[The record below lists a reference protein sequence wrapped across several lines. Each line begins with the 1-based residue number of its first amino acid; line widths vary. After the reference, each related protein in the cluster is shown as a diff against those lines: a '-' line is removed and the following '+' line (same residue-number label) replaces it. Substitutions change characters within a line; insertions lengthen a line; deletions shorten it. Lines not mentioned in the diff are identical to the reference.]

1 MFTPDLEATFVPEE
15 PAHGSHLALWHED
28 FDEGDTEV
36 VLALPAGST
45 VRRRSVRSRAVPIGR
60 ALDALV
66 ELAPNADVPPSVR
79 AWSVAAR
86 LAIDLVARGR
96 ILPSISP
103 SGLDT
108 WRVGPLD
115 PADSERRRAL
125 ADALPPQAHALVIG
139 SATPMQVWD
148 PTALVDVFFDAVA
161 DALPRTAA
169 APRLCSTHGAQDSV
183 DVSDGVGW
191 LSTLGAGDSETA
203 VGLRLELPD
212 GADADFAAVLT
223 VQSLSD
229 PSLVMEAASLWDAP
243 QVVLTRFG
251 ANVDTDLLVTLRR
264 GARVWPP
271 LGRLLEQSA
280 PDRLTLDDEEAE
292 QLLGRTA
299 EDLTAAGI
307 TVLWPA
313 DVFAQVDLRPVIVT
327 RTPAAAGSGRL
338 GLAAIAEMRWR
349 GVVAGEELTETEIS
363 MLVEAKRPIVRV
375 RGRWVRADPERLARL
390 RERRRVGAGSALA
403 AALGGTTHVDGETF
417 DVEVKGPI
425 TDLADRLAAASGDRE
440 LDEPAG
446 LTATLRPYQ
455 RRGLAWL
462 SEMSMLGL
470 GGVLADDM
478 GLGKTLQVL
487 AVHVAGAV
495 DGPML
500 VVCPA
505 SVIGNWEREA
515 ERFVPSVPVR
525 RFHGADRHLDD
536 LEPDAIVLATFGVV
550 RRDIERLGAQ
560 EWGLVVADEAQAIKN
575 PLTRTARVMRS
586 IHSKA
591 RFALT
596 GTPVENHIGDLWAI
610 LDWTTPGLLGPYA
623 TFRRE
628 VAVPIER
635 YRDRAMTEMFGRTIR
650 PFLLRRRKVDPG
662 VAPDL
667 PPKIETDE
675 LMPLTAE
682 QVTLYEATVEEVL
695 AQIDEAEGINRRGLV
710 LKLLTGLKQ
719 ICNHPAQFLAQPG
732 PLEGRSGKL
741 DGLANMIDVI
751 REEGDA
757 ALVFTQF
764 VAMGRLIEAHLSSAG
779 VRTRFLHG
787 SVPVKRRQEMVDAF
801 QRGEADVFVISLK
814 AGGTGI
820 NLTRATHVIH
830 YDRWWNPAVEDQAS
844 DRAWRIGQD
853 RMVQVH
859 RMVCEG
865 TVEDRIAHLL
875 EDKRSLAEA
884 VVGSG
889 EGWITGLSTAELAT
903 LVTLGGGD

>member
-1 MFTPDLEATFVPEE
+1 MFAPDLEATFVPVE
-15 PAHGSHLALWHED
+15 PARHSYLALWRKGS
-28 FDEGDTEV
+28 DEGDTEV

-45 VRRRSVRSRAVPIGR
+45 VRRRSVGSKAVPIGR
-60 ALDALV
+60 ALEVLV
-66 ELAPNADVPPSVR
+66 ELAPDAEVSASVQ

-86 LAIDLVARGR
+86 LAVDLVARGR

-103 SGLDT
+103 TGHDT

-115 PADSERRRAL
+115 PADSDRRRAL
-125 ADALPPQAHALVIG
+125 AGALPPQAHALVIDG
-139 SATPMQVWD
+139 ATPMRVWD
-148 PTALVDVFFDAVA
+148 PLASVEAFVDAVA
-161 DALPRTAA
+161 DVLPRTAA
-169 APRLCSTHGAQDSV
+169 APLLCSTHGAHDPL
-183 DVSDGVGW
+183 DVSGGLGW
-191 LSTLGAGDSETA
+191 LSTLGAGVSETA

-212 GADADFAAVLT
+212 GADAEFAAVLT

-229 PSLVMEAASLWDAP
+229 PSLVMEAASLWEAP
-243 QVVLTRFG
+243 EVVLTRFG
-251 ANVDTDLLVTLRR
+251 AHVDTDLLVTLRR

-271 LGRLLEQSA
+271 LGRLLEQA
-280 PDRLTLDDEEAE
+280 TPDRLTLDDEEAG

-327 RTPAAAGSGRL
+327 RVPAAAGSGRL
-338 GLAAIAEMRWR
+338 GLEEIAEMRWR
-349 GVVAGEELTETEIS
+349 GVVGGEELTEAE
-363 MLVEAKRPIVRV
+363 MLMLAEAKRPIVRV
-375 RGRWVRADPERLARL
+375 RGRWVQADPERLARL
-390 RERRRVGAGSALA
+390 RERRRLSVGTALA

-417 DVEVKGPI
+417 DVEVTGPI
-425 TDLADRLAAASGDRE
+425 AGLADRLTAASGDRE

-478 GLGKTLQVL
+478 GLGKTIQVL
-487 AVHVAGAV
+487 ALHVAGV
-495 DGPML
+495 VEGPML

-515 ERFVPSVPVR
+515 ERFVPGVPVR

-536 LEPDAIVLATFGVV
+536 LEADAIVLATFGVV
-550 RRDIERLGAQ
+550 RRDFERLGAQ

-575 PLTRTARVMRS
+575 PMARTSRVMRS
-586 IHSKA
+586 IHSTA
-591 RFALT
+591 RLALT
-596 GTPVENHIGDLWAI
+596 GTPVENHLGDLWAL

-635 YRDRAMTEMFGRTIR
+635 HRDRAMTEMFGRMVR
-650 PFLLRRRKVDPG
+650 PFLLRRHKLDPG

-682 QVTLYEATVEEVL
+682 QATLYRATVEEVL
-695 AQIDEAEGINRRGLV
+695 AQIEEAEGINRRGLV
-710 LKLLTGLKQ
+710 LRLLTGLKQ

-732 PLEGRSGKL
+732 PLVGRSGKL
-741 DGLANMIDVI
+741 DGLADLIDVI

-779 VRTRFLHG
+779 VRTLFLHG

-801 QRGEADVFVISLK
+801 QRGDADAFVISIK
-814 AGGTGI
+814 AGGTGL

-865 TVEDRIAHLL
+865 TVEDRIARLL
-875 EDKRSLAEA
+875 EDKRALAEA
-884 VVGSG
+884 VVGGG
-889 EGWITGLSTAELAT
+889 EGWITEMSTTELAA
-903 LVTLGGGD
+903 LVALGGDG

>member
-1 MFTPDLEATFVPEE
+1 MFTPDLEATFIPGE
-15 PAHGSHLALWHED
+15 PARSSYLALWRQGSN
-28 FDEGDTEV
+28 EGETEV

-45 VRRRSVRSRAVPIGR
+45 VRRRSVGSRAVPVDR
-60 ALDALV
+60 ALEALV
-66 ELAPNADVPPSVR
+66 DLDPDADVSPSVR

-86 LAIDLVARGR
+86 LAVDLVARGR
-96 ILPSISP
+96 ILPSISS
-103 SGLDT
+103 SGFDT
-108 WRVGPLD
+108 WRLGPLD
-115 PADSERRRAL
+115 AADAERRRAL
-125 ADALPPQAHALVIG
+125 AEALPPEAHALVIDG
-139 SATPMQVWD
+139 ATPMRVWD
-148 PTALVDVFFDAVA
+148 PLASVEAFFDTVA
-161 DALPRTAA
+161 DVLPRTAT
-169 APRLCSTHGAQDSV
+169 APLLCSSHGAQDPV
-183 DVSDGVGW
+183 DVSNGKGW
-191 LSTLGAGDSETA
+191 LSTLGAADSETA

-212 GADADFAAVLT
+212 GDDVDFAAVLT
-223 VQSLSD
+223 VQSLAD
-229 PSLVMEAASLWDAP
+229 PSLVMEASSLWEAP
-243 QVVLTRFG
+243 EVVLTRFG

-271 LGRLLEQSA
+271 LGRFLDQA
-280 PDRLTLDDEEAE
+280 TPDRLTLDDEEAE
-292 QLLGRTA
+292 ELLGRTA
-299 EDLTAAGI
+299 EDLTSAGI
-307 TVLWPA
+307 AVLWPA
-313 DVFAQVDLRPVIVT
+313 DVFAQVELRPVIAT
-327 RTPAAAGSGRL
+327 RAPAAASSGRL
-338 GLAAIAEMRWR
+338 GLEAIAEMRWR
-349 GVVAGEELTETEIS
+349 GVVGGEELTEAET
-363 MLVEAKRPIVRV
+363 LVLAEAKRPIVRV

-390 RERRRVGAGSALA
+390 RERRRLGAGAALA
-403 AALGGTTHVDGETF
+403 AALGDTTHIDGETF
-417 DVEVKGPI
+417 DVEVTGPI
-425 TDLADRLAAASGDRE
+425 AELADRLEAASGDRE
-440 LDEPAG
+440 MVEPAG

-478 GLGKTLQVL
+478 GLGKTVQVL
-487 AVHVAGAV
+487 ALHVTGV
-495 DGPML
+495 VGGPML

-515 ERFVPSVPVR
+515 QRFVPSVPVR

-536 LEPDAIVLATFGVV
+536 LETNAIVLATFGVV
-550 RRDIERLGAQ
+550 RRDVERLGAQ

-575 PLTRTARVMRS
+575 PMARTARAMRS

-591 RFALT
+591 RLALT
-596 GTPVENHIGDLWAI
+596 GTPVENHLGDLWAI

-628 VAVPIER
+628 VALPIER
-635 YRDRAMTEMFGRTIR
+635 YRDREVTEMFGQMVR
-650 PFLLRRRKVDPG
+650 PFMLRRLKVDPE

-675 LMPLTAE
+675 LMPLTTE
-682 QVTLYEATVEEVL
+682 QATLYRATVEDVL
-695 AQIDEAEGINRRGLV
+695 AQIEESDGINRRGLV

-732 PLEGRSGKL
+732 PLVGRSGKL
-741 DGLANMIDVI
+741 DGLTDLIEVI
-751 REEGDA
+751 RDEGDA

-764 VAMGRLIEAHLSSAG
+764 VAMGRLIEAHLGSVGA
-779 VRTRFLHG
+779 RTLFLHG
-787 SVPVKRRQEMVDAF
+787 SVPVRRRQEMVDAF

-814 AGGTGI
+814 AGGTGL
-820 NLTRATHVIH
+820 NLTRATHVVH

-865 TVEDRIAHLL
+865 TVEDRIARLL
-875 EDKRSLAEA
+875 EDKRALAEA

-889 EGWITGLSTAELAT
+889 EGWITEMSDSDLAA
-903 LVTLGGGD
+903 LVALGGDD